1 MPRAS
6 PCCTARPRTRRS
18 FEKRSR
24 RGGENGR
31 TRLQNPKGQGFALPF
46 SHRPRAPAQ
55 ASASP
60 AARLQGG
67 APHAAAMI
75 FTRLRARGGPFRAP
89 ARPTFAPGGKSG
101 QKRRSNLRFE
111 DPPAPRALRRAG
123 CDARGWE
130 SVETARN
137 VELRCFSERCRFCS
151 EMQGAPFYRLGRLS
165 NRALAADGGKC
176 RCGPLGRV
184 NFVGRGRCAPPH
196 RFALRHGVP
205 GNQQQ
210 KKEL

>member
-1 MPRAS
+1 MCPGAEPERAGQSPALFAS
-6 PCCTARPRTRRS
+6 PL
-18 FEKRSR
+18 RSR
-24 RGGENGR
+24 LHASREPASPHSCVGTGVPGGPFAGR
-31 TRLQNPKGQGFALPF
+31 
-46 SHRPRAPAQ
+46 RAPRRRDDFYA
-55 ASASP
+55 P
-60 AARLQGG
+60 AGAR
-67 APHAAAMI
+67 
-75 FTRLRARGGPFRAP
+75 GPFRAP

-137 VELRCFSERCRFCS
+137 VELSCFSERCRFCS
-151 EMQGAPFYRLGRLS
+151 KMQGAPFYRLGRLS

-196 RFALRHGVP
+196 RFALRHGAP
-205 GNQQQ
+205 GKSTT